1 MTTPAR
7 RDSDSPVA
15 DQASPAVS
23 AGSGRRPRPAPV
35 ASGADT
41 PVPASDAGPAAS
53 RAPARP
59 ATLAEVE
66 ARCAQLEDENRRLK
80 LLVADLSL
88 RNEALKL
95 VVAKK
100 W

>member
-1 MTTPAR
+1 MTAR
-7 RDSDSPVA
+7 TRHERSDGASASAPRQAVVVA
-15 DQASPAVS
+15 PPLAAVAGTEPPGNAKAHAGGGS
-23 AGSGRRPRPAPV
+23 AAGSPDAL
-35 ASGADT
+35 AD
-41 PVPASDAGPAAS
+41 
-53 RAPARP
+53 
-59 ATLAEVE
+59 LQ

>member
-7 RDSDSPVA
+7 RDTDSPVA
-15 DQASPAVS
+15 DQASRPAS
-23 AGSGRRPRPAPV
+23 AGGGRRPRPAAV
-35 ASGADT
+35 ASSADA
-41 PVPASDAGPAAS
+41 PVPATDRERDASPAPPKPAA
-53 RAPARP
+53 
-59 ATLAEVE
+59 LAEVE

>member
-1 MTTPAR
+1 MNTRAR
-7 RDSDSPVA
+7 RDVA
-15 DQASPAVS
+15 GRTG
-23 AGSGRRPRPAPV
+23 GSGGPR
-35 ASGADT
+35 T
-41 PVPASDAGPAAS
+41 PASDPASRTDPVGNGAFTPVVDTAGAQATPAA
-53 RAPARP
+53 AIDI
-59 ATLAEVE
+59 E